1 MEGGSQEA
9 EGHKSMGGRRT
20 WYRKWEAVIPCPP
33 PLPLNSDISTQ
44 RHAMISVTHLTG
56 LCMSLVCS

>member
-9 EGHKSMGGRRT
+9 EGHKSMGGRRK

-33 PLPLNSDISTQ
+33 PPFNNDISTQ
-44 RHAMISVTHLTG
+44 
-56 LCMSLVCS
+56 